1 MTFIPSQ
8 MGPTPIAIGAM
19 LVKEF
24 NNVYYTGVVTDHDRE
39 KDTQRVIYGIEY
51 EDGDREDLYGNEVRQ
66 LLVREATPAVPTA
79 SPTYVCRKE
88 QENKDFLDDCL
99 DHLRKPLQDIHLLA
113 LDDFVRPGETFP
125 LMQRPHTM
133 DTWINA
139 GGRADKVFV
148 PNPDYAVVAAVN
160 SWGGHGFREP
170 LSAFL
175 RRHHVPRFDALYLDA
190 CGFFKS
196 LVPDLKYML
205 KNHGRLLQDNVVL
218 HLTTARRE
226 GISPGAVATI
236 LLTLVCRSGYG
247 EAICLRSYTTATMNK
262 GAFLLTRKTYPLR
275 SRHGSK

>member
-1 MTFIPSQ
+1 
-8 MGPTPIAIGAM
+8 MGPTPIAVGAM

-24 NNVYYTGVVTDHDRE
+24 NSIYYTGIVTDHDRE
-39 KDTQRVIYGIEY
+39 KDTHRVLYGVQY
-51 EDGDREDLYGNEVRQ
+51 EDGDREDLYANEVRQ
-66 LLVREATPAVPTA
+66 LLVREATQAVPTA

-88 QENKDFLDDCL
+88 QENKDFLDDCR
-99 DHLRKPLQDIHLLA
+99 DHLRQPLEDIHLLA

-125 LMQRPHTM
+125 RMQRPHTM
-133 DTWINA
+133 DTWIGA
-139 GGRADKVFV
+139 GGRPHGVWV

-160 SWGGHGFREP
+160 NWGGHGFREP

-175 RRHHVPRFDALYLDA
+175 RRHDVPRFHALYLDS

-196 LVPDLKYML
+196 LVPDLKHLL
-205 KNHGRLLQDNVVL
+205 KNHGRLLGDSAVM

-226 GISPGAVATI
+226 GISPGAVAKAV
-236 LLTLVCRSGYG
+236 LHLVAQSGYG

-275 SRHGSK
+275 SRHGHKYK